1 MILYKLLFKIV
12 DKYNNTYHSGK
23 KMTPREVSIKENES
37 IAYLNLYHSRTPREL
52 EKPQSI

>member
-12 DKYNNTYHSGK
+12 DKYNNTYHGGI